1 MNPIENMWAW
11 FEIRISQYDDSP
23 KSIHELWGRVQ
34 GAWNRF
40 SQEDCLKLIESML
53 ERIAALKLAKGGYT
67 KY

>member
-11 FEIRISQYDDSP
+11 FKIRISQYDDDP

-34 GAWNRF
+34 DVWNRF
-40 SQEDCLKLIESML
+40 SQEECLKLIESMP

-67 KY
+67 KF